1 MAFER
6 VSRLTSIPRIWRLQA
21 LSQLA
26 AIALSLAVFLST
38 TAPAAAIGLLR
49 DPDIEN
55 GLRELAF
62 PILRAA
68 GLSPNRVKILLVN
81 DGGFNA
87 FVVDHNTIF
96 LNYGLILK
104 VPRADVLQAVIAH
117 EAAHIAN
124 GHIQRRIGNLE
135 GARTASTLGLALA
148 LIAAAAGGGEAAA
161 GIAAGTQSSAIR
173 SFLAHTRAEESSAD
187 RSAANYLRLSG
198 ISLQG
203 LIDLHRAFQG
213 QDLLTPGNQDPY
225 ARSHPL
231 TKDRIRAAQAYFE
244 AHGDHSQPNANAD
257 YWFAR
262 IKGKISAFTRAPKW
276 TLLRANEEAHADIR
290 LMRQAIAHH
299 RNRNLSKARAA
310 IDAAIAL
317 RPDDPFYFEL
327 KGQILLESRRIDAA
341 VSAYGKAVELAPRD
355 PLILAGHGRALLAAG
370 HPRDALATLEKARDR
385 EARDARMLRDL
396 GVAYASTGQNGMAS
410 LVTAE
415 RYALQGRSED
425 AELHARRA
433 VGQLPVGSTGW
444 QRAQD
449 VLLASERAN
458 KRKR

>member
-1 MAFER
+1 MAFEP
-6 VSRLTSIPRIWRLQA
+6 VSRLTSILRFWRLKA
-21 LSQLA
+21 LSQVMAMTLGL
-26 AIALSLAVFLST
+26 IVLLTS
-38 TAPAAAIGLLR
+38 TAPAAAVGLLR

-81 DGGFNA
+81 ESSFNA
-87 FVVDHNTIF
+87 FVIDHNTIF

-104 VPRADVLQAVIAH
+104 VQRADVLQAVIAH

-124 GHIQRRIGNLE
+124 GHIQRRISNLE
-135 GARTASTLGLALA
+135 GARTVSNLGIALA

-161 GIAAGTQSSAIR
+161 GIAAGTQSSAFR

-198 ISLQG
+198 ISVKG
-203 LIDLHRAFQG
+203 LVDLHRAFAG

-225 ARSHPL
+225 MRSHPL
-231 TKDRIRAAQAYFE
+231 SRDRIRAAEAYFE
-244 AHGDHSQPNANAD
+244 AYGDQSLANPDAE

-262 IKGKISAFTRAPKW
+262 IRGKISAFTRAPKW
-276 TLLRANEEAHADIR
+276 TLLRADEETHDDIR
-290 LMRQAIAHH
+290 LMRQAVAHH
-299 RNRNLSKARAA
+299 RTHNLSQARAA

-317 RPDDPFYFEL
+317 RPDDPFYYEL

-341 VSAYGKAVELAPRD
+341 VGAYGKAVELAPRD
-355 PLILAGHGRALLAAG
+355 PLILAGHGRALLAAKQ
-370 HPRDALATLEKARDR
+370 PKAALEVLERARAR
-385 EARDARMLRDL
+385 ESRDARMMRDL
-396 GVAYASTGQNGMAS
+396 GLAYASTGENGMAS

-415 RYALQGRSED
+415 RYALQGRTED

-433 VGQLPVGSTGW
+433 VAQLPVGSTGW

-449 VLLASERAN
+449 VLLASERVN

>member
-6 VSRLTSIPRIWRLQA
+6 VSRLTSIPRIWRRWGLRQMSA
-21 LSQLA
+21 MV
-26 AIALSLAVFLST
+26 LSLAVYLAS
-38 TAPAAAIGLLR
+38 AVPATAIGLLR

-124 GHIQRRIGNLE
+124 GHIQRRISNLE
-135 GARTASTLGLALA
+135 GARTVSNLGIALA

-161 GIAAGTQSSAIR
+161 GIAAGTQSSAFR

-198 ISLQG
+198 ISVQG
-203 LIDLHRAFQG
+203 LVDLHRAFAG
-213 QDLLTPGNQDPY
+213 QDLLTPSNQDPY
-225 ARSHPL
+225 MRSHPL
-231 TKDRIRAAQAYFE
+231 SKDRIRAAQSYFE
-244 AHGDHSQPNANAD
+244 AHGDHSQTNPNAD

-262 IKGKISAFTRAPKW
+262 IRGKISAFTRAPKW
-276 TLLRANEEAHADIR
+276 TLLRADEEAHADVR
-290 LMRQAIAHH
+290 LMRQAVAHH
-299 RNRNLSKARAA
+299 RNHNLSKARSA

-317 RPDDPFYFEL
+317 RPDDPFYYEL
-327 KGQILLESRRIDAA
+327 KGQILLESRRINAA
-341 VSAYGKAVELAPRD
+341 VNSYGKAVELAPRD
-355 PLILAGHGRALLAAG
+355 PLILAGHGRALLAAKQ
-370 HPRDALATLEKARDR
+370 PKAALEVLERARAR

-415 RYALQGRSED
+415 RYALQGRTED